1 MIVIHNKKKGR
12 SIMLSGS
19 RLNGPFA
26 NWNKTSVVNLH
37 LFHRIWRQNKS
48 RLPKSTSQYSEM

>member
-26 NWNKTSVVNLH
+26 N
-37 LFHRIWRQNKS
+37 
-48 RLPKSTSQYSEM
+48 